1 MVQIPALPH
10 TTWVTLASQITSSS
24 LNFAT
29 YKMGIITIIPY
40 WVVMR
45 KIFFF
50 FFSILFRK
58 TIFFF
63 KEPAHNKCL
72 ILVMLVILHVT
83 MDSVS

>member
-29 YKMGIITIIPY
+29 YKMGIIIIIPY

-50 FFSILFRK
+50 FFILFSK
-58 TIFFF
+58 TVFFCFVF
-63 KEPAHNKCL
+63 KEPAHSKCS
-72 ILVMLVILHVT
+72 ILVILIILHY
-83 MDSVS
+83 

>member
-29 YKMGIITIIPY
+29 YKMGIIIIIPY

-50 FFSILFRK
+50 FFS
-58 TIFFF
+58 FFLGRQFCFVF
-63 KEPAHNKCL
+63 KEPAHSKCS
-72 ILVMLVILHVT
+72 ILVILVILHY
-83 MDSVS
+83 

>member
-29 YKMGIITIIPY
+29 YKMGIIIIIPY

-50 FFSILFRK
+50 FFNSF
-58 TIFFF
+58 
-63 KEPAHNKCL
+63 
-72 ILVMLVILHVT
+72 
-83 MDSVS
+83 